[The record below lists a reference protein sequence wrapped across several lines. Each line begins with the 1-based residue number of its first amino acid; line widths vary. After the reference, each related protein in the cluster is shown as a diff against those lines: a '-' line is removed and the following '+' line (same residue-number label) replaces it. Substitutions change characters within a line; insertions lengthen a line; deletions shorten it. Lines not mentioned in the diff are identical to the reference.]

1 MNSWKSFGSGFV
13 TYGAFLFAV
22 AQRGAGEVTVSS
34 TFQCSL
40 CASEISASYS
50 PQAYRLGLVN
60 GPAGCVALDAFGATS
75 YQYSSTRSAL
85 TPRCCIWAIALGRVL
100 ALSSVVEPSK

>member
-1 MNSWKSFGSGFV
+1 MNSRKSFGSGFV
-13 TYGAFLFAV
+13 PYGAFLFEV
-22 AQRGAGEVTVSS
+22 AQRGTGEVTVSS
-34 TFQCSL
+34 TFQCSR

-50 PQAYRLGLVN
+50 PHAYRPGLVSPPT
-60 GPAGCVALDAFGATS
+60 GAGGVALDAFGATS

-100 ALSSVVEPSK
+100 AL